1 MILVEFYSKFKSF
14 PLQAKPTISPA
25 LETAIDYQLKILSV
39 AISYG
44 GPALLRYKDQF
55 KDAVVSAFESPSWKV
70 LCCDEFCFLM
80 INSFF
85 LHTFVFSCILM
96 TFVSTCDAH

>member
-1 MILVEFYSKFKSF
+1 MVLFYACVFSPGTCCKSYF
-14 PLQAKPTISPA
+14 SSQAKPTISPA

-55 KDAVVSAFESPSWKV
+55 KEAIISAFESPSWKV
-70 LCCDEFCFLM
+70 LFIYFLNYLF
-80 INSFF
+80 IFF
-85 LHTFVFSCILM
+85 L
-96 TFVSTCDAH
+96 

>member
-14 PLQAKPTISPA
+14 SLQAKPTISPA

-80 INSFF
+80 INSFL
-85 LHTFVFSCILM
+85 LHTFVFSCISM